1 MSRNAIATEQP
12 TLMPSS
18 TCQDDYF
25 DAEGGCE
32 VSNTKISSKE
42 STDMDYSQWQ
52 VGPNG
57 KYRAAART
65 VANLPSGVYKIEQDD
80 AGLYLQLQNV
90 ISDNIVELPETAN
103 THVLKG
109 MKTFWTRKNRYEKFG
124 FVYKRG
130 VLLWGPPG
138 SGKSVTI
145 NLLMKELIS
154 LNGIVLLCGH
164 PEFLA
169 HMLQR
174 IRQMEPDRPIIV
186 VLEDIDEIVEKHGE
200 HSILSMLDGENQIA
214 NVVYLACPA
223 PETKILKADLTW
235 VRADSLKTGDKLI
248 AFDENGPF
256 RKYRTSIVNSAPISE
271 RIRYKVTTDSGSTIV
286 SEDHPFLIKL
296 GNRPYEWRSVQDL
309 RAGNKIAY
317 LCAPWETDSSR
328 EGGYLAGQYDG
339 EGSLN
344 FSRNQHGSLSFRVGW
359 GQVRGP
365 IAKDMKH
372 LLKTHGFSV
381 AQFNKKQT
389 QGKYIPNKPQLS
401 YTIAGGKWENLRL
414 LGTIR
419 PSRLLADPRLSDA
432 WENNRLCADFTKVI
446 SIKCIGKGPV
456 VALDTTTNT
465 FIGEGMLQHN
475 TTNYPERLGARIV
488 NRPSR
493 FDERIFVGMPS
504 EAARK
509 TYLQFA
515 TKEFVKQEGGTPLSE
530 EELDKWVSDTENFSI
545 AHLRELVAAVY
556 CLDQEYKVTLKRL
569 KSMTDKPKFVDGFR
583 KGNAGFSDDEEP
595 KKENN

>member
-12 TLMPSS
+12 TSMR
-18 TCQDDYF
+18 DDYF
-25 DAEGGCE
+25 DDEDGDEGE
-32 VSNTKISSKE
+32 VPNTKISSKE

-109 MKTFWTRKNRYEKFG
+109 MKKFWTRKDRYEKFG

-174 IRQMEPDRPIIV
+174 IRQMEPNRPIIV
-186 VLEDIDEIVEKHGE
+186 VLEDIDEIIEKHGE

-214 NVVYLACPA
+214 NVVYLA
-223 PETKILKADLTW
+223 
-235 VRADSLKTGDKLI
+235 
-248 AFDENGPF
+248 
-256 RKYRTSIVNSAPISE
+256 
-271 RIRYKVTTDSGSTIV
+271 
-286 SEDHPFLIKL
+286 
-296 GNRPYEWRSVQDL
+296 
-309 RAGNKIAY
+309 
-317 LCAPWETDSSR
+317 
-328 EGGYLAGQYDG
+328 
-339 EGSLN
+339 
-344 FSRNQHGSLSFRVGW
+344 
-359 GQVRGP
+359 
-365 IAKDMKH
+365 
-372 LLKTHGFSV
+372 
-381 AQFNKKQT
+381 
-389 QGKYIPNKPQLS
+389 
-401 YTIAGGKWENLRL
+401 
-414 LGTIR
+414 
-419 PSRLLADPRLSDA
+419 
-432 WENNRLCADFTKVI
+432 
-446 SIKCIGKGPV
+446 
-456 VALDTTTNT
+456 
-465 FIGEGMLQHN
+465 

-509 TYLQFA
+509 TYLKFA

-595 KKENN
+595 KKESRSRMMRDQKFITRLKAVSTVF

>member
-1 MSRNAIATEQP
+1 MRDNYY
-12 TLMPSS
+12 
-18 TCQDDYF
+18 DDE
-25 DAEGGCE
+25 DGDESP
-32 VSNTKISSKE
+32 VPNTKISSKTE
-42 STDMDYSQWQ
+42 TDMDYSQWQ

-65 VANLPSGVYKIEQDD
+65 VANLPSGVYKIEQDE

-103 THVLKG
+103 THVLSG
-109 MKTFWTRKNRYEKFG
+109 MKKFWTRKSRYEKFG

-186 VLEDIDEIVEKHGE
+186 VLEDIDEIIEKHGE

-214 NVVYLACPA
+214 NVVY
-223 PETKILKADLTW
+223 
-235 VRADSLKTGDKLI
+235 I
-248 AFDENGPF
+248 A
-256 RKYRTSIVNSAPISE
+256 
-271 RIRYKVTTDSGSTIV
+271 
-286 SEDHPFLIKL
+286 
-296 GNRPYEWRSVQDL
+296 
-309 RAGNKIAY
+309 
-317 LCAPWETDSSR
+317 
-328 EGGYLAGQYDG
+328 
-339 EGSLN
+339 
-344 FSRNQHGSLSFRVGW
+344 
-359 GQVRGP
+359 
-365 IAKDMKH
+365 
-372 LLKTHGFSV
+372 
-381 AQFNKKQT
+381 
-389 QGKYIPNKPQLS
+389 
-401 YTIAGGKWENLRL
+401 
-414 LGTIR
+414 
-419 PSRLLADPRLSDA
+419 
-432 WENNRLCADFTKVI
+432 
-446 SIKCIGKGPV
+446 
-456 VALDTTTNT
+456 
-465 FIGEGMLQHN
+465 

-493 FDERIFVGMPS
+493 FDERIKVGMPS

-509 TYLQFA
+509 AYLKFA
-515 TKEFVKQEGGTPLSE
+515 TAEMAAEMNEGD
-530 EELDKWVSDTENFSI
+530 LDKWVRDTENFSI

-569 KSMTDKPKFVDGFR
+569 RSMCDKPKFVDGFR
-583 KGNAGFSDDEEP
+583 KGSAGFSDDDDEKEE
-595 KKENN
+595 KEEKEIAAPAEKE